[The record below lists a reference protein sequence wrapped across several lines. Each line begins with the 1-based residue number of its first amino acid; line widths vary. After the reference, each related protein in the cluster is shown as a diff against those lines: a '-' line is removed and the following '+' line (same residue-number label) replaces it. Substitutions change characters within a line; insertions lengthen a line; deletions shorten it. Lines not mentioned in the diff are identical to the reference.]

1 MEDTFISFILIS
13 CDELMF
19 IHSSL
24 SCPVFI
30 WWLERMNETIVTP
43 TPQFAT
49 SDVIGRTVELL
60 WAGRLLSSPFTLLDQ
75 PGSNKPAF
83 TLHLPAFLRERW
95 GERERERERMNEWMN
110 KCFIIR
116 VRKQTDEQF
125 FFIIRERER
134 ERKRMNERTDVLLL
148 ERDRKRM
155 NNYY

>member
-95 GERERERERMNEWMN
+95 GEREREREREREWTNEWTNVLLLESEN
-110 KCFIIR
+110 KR
-116 VRKQTDEQF
+116 TNNF
-125 FFIIRERER
+125 FLLLERERER
-134 ERKRMNERTDVLLL
+134 ENEWMNEQ
-148 ERDRKRM
+148 M
-155 NNYY
+155 FYY